1 MWYRLLIE
9 LIIVL
14 YIIYLLTVLC
24 QLYGVFQFTNR
35 KITFKRMITP
45 FYYWIVSTDEP
56 KNKKNESNKN

>member
-1 MWYRLLIE
+1 MWYKFLIE

-45 FYYWIVSTDEP
+45 FYYWIVSTDELK
-56 KNKKNESNKN
+56 KNKNESNKN

>member
-1 MWYRLLIE
+1 MWYKFLIE

-56 KNKKNESNKN
+56 KK